1 MNIDEKVCPFCAE
14 TIKKAAIKCR
24 HCNSD
29 ISSQTVTEEVNLE
42 VPNNEILV
50 PAAQNSEI
58 LQTNK
63 QNTLEIKPDFTL
75 LQISGTI
82 FCGGIAI
89 CYLLLKY
96 SFINYLIVGNL
107 FNVIFIIF
115 LLTVYL
121 KSRKQLDIN
130 VRDQIPWYSNTFFV
144 FLTPYIAVPLYF
156 NYLKKNNS
164 FSGNVSS
171 ISWGWVLGIVFGVL
185 TAIQIYIH
193 IDKEMSDIFS
203 DSSSAV
209 IANQS
214 HKNSNEYNKNYENS
228 NFNNFIGKGAI
239 EFLDA
244 KINQKILLEI
254 IESSQLERIKT
265 YFHVGTEIIKEGKFI
280 VGQGCKARECPD
292 FNGIFV
298 LNTINNKLVLIT
310 YIEEKNGV
318 EIFKRNDDDSLQ
330 IVNGNKLVV
339 NDLPNSA
346 KLWLKERNVTFSLHR

>member
-1 MNIDEKVCPFCAE
+1 MSILCRNN
-14 TIKKAAIKCR
+14 KKAAIKCR

-29 ISSQTVTEEVNLE
+29 ISTQTVTQAVNLE
-42 VPNNEILV
+42 VPNNEILI

-58 LQTNK
+58 LETNK

-75 LQISGTI
+75 LQVSGTI

-115 LLTVYL
+115 LLTVYF

-164 FSGNVSS
+164 FSGSVSS
-171 ISWGWVLGIVFGVL
+171 ISWGWIIGVVFGIL
-185 TAIQIYIH
+185 TIMQVYVH
-193 IDKEMSDIFS
+193 IDKEMSDMFS
-203 DSSSAV
+203 DSDSGSFQLPK
-209 IANQS
+209 NNN
-214 HKNSNEYNKNYENS
+214 NSNSSTKHSASKYDE
-228 NFNNFIGKGAI
+228 FIGKYPSD
-239 EFLDA
+239 FLDA
-244 KINQKILLEI
+244 KTNQMILLEI
-254 IESSQLERIKT
+254 IERSKLERIKT

-280 VGQGCKARECPD
+280 VGKGCKARECPD

-298 LNTINNKLVLIT
+298 LNTINNRLVLIT

-318 EIFKRNDDDSLQ
+318 EVFKRNDDDSIQ

-346 KLWLKERNVTFSLHR
+346 KLWLKERNVTSSLHR